1 MDNVIAERN
10 RVDMGPVASAS
21 ADGLDQDEFGSS
33 DQLDQ
38 PCCAVQVA

>member
-1 MDNVIAERN
+1 MDDVIAGRY
-10 RVDMGPVASAS
+10 RVDMGPAATAS